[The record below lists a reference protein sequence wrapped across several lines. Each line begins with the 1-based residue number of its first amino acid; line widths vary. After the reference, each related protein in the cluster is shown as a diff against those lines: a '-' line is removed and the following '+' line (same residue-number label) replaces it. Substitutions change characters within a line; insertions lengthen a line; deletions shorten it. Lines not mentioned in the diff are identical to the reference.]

1 MTLYEKDK
9 KGLKIPRPPAVPV
22 QARLRVPSHYINTL
36 YKTKAHWSMAA
47 VPFWL
52 SNHRQPMGLLLYK
65 VHDLFHTTGFVWQVF
80 SCCLFFHLVQ
90 PNPQGGRLHG
100 VGR

>member
-1 MTLYEKDK
+1 MVELVDTRDLKSL
-9 KGLKIPRPPAVPV
+9 GLAVPV